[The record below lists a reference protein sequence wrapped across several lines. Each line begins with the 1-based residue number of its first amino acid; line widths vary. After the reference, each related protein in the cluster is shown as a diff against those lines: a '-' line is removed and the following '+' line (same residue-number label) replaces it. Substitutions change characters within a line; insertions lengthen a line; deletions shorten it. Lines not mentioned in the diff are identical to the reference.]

1 MKRSCWQ
8 KFLRRMFWTK
18 RVRCSFQARW
28 LAAPFQSVW
37 ISLSRNNLASKL
49 TIQMSEARWFWRSLK
64 GLWQI
69 SICYIQKGRFAS
81 MIGSWRWTGSSLP
94 LVNCIGFE
102 SPPLEWK
109 TAVRWNCFFPD
120 LRNSQWL
127 ICTNICILL
136 RLPPGCESNH
146 EISWGWILFDDIS
159 LVIYKNL
166 YIYL

>member
-159 LVIYKNL
+159 LIIYNNL
-166 YIYL
+166 